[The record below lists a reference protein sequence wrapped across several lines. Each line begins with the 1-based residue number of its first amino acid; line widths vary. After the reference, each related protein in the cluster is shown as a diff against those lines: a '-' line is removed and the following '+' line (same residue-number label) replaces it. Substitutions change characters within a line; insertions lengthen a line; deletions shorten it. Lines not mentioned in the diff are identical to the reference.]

1 MSKKETKMDLI
12 SLLKE
17 LKIYPILIEHPAASN
32 VEEMRP
38 IIASLSGAVNTK
50 NLIFEGQKK

>member
-17 LKIYPILIEHPAASN
+17 LKIDPILIEHPAASN
-32 VEEMRP
+32 VEEIWP
-38 IIASLSGAVNTK
+38 IIASLSRAV
-50 NLIFEGQKK
+50 